1 MNIRDEHDDVLL
13 HEILLCLKGLCTTQ
27 AGLEELAAVAPS
39 IFPQLLK
46 MLFDDDRKG
55 PSEFKTRG
63 VVMNLLCKCSRWDL
77 AHFD

>member
-1 MNIRDEHDDVLL
+1 MNRREEHDDLLL
-13 HEILLCLKGLCTTQ
+13 HEVLLCIKGLCTTQ

-46 MLFDDDRKG
+46 TLFDDDRKG

-63 VVMNLLCKCSRWDL
+63 VVMNLLCKFTQRDFSPF
-77 AHFD
+77 H